1 LEEDEDGEMVMG
13 CHDRLSTTAAD
24 LLSKHRSGKKSKHS
38 APSKREHSDVTS
50 VVDTSTSSSNQVK
63 KIVTHDD
70 DIFEDAGDYV
80 PNVVAH
86 QDQKRARIDEVDGD
100 GDGDYFGNLRA
111 GTKREDDQD
120 EKSKVKLPVAA
131 DILKGV
137 KNLAAVSDK
146 LGSRKKPNE
155 AAMDGEGVGYG
166 ETFDFDF
173 NGAIE
178 SRDD

>member
-1 LEEDEDGEMVMG
+1 LEDDEDGEMVMG
-13 CHDRLSTTAAD
+13 CYDRLSTTAAD

-38 APSKREHSDVTS
+38 APSKREHPDVTS
-50 VVDTSTSSSNQVK
+50 VVDTSTSSSTQVK
-63 KIVTHDD
+63 KIVTHD

-100 GDGDYFGNLRA
+100 VDYFGNLRA

-155 AAMDGEGVGYG
+155 GAMDGEGTGYG